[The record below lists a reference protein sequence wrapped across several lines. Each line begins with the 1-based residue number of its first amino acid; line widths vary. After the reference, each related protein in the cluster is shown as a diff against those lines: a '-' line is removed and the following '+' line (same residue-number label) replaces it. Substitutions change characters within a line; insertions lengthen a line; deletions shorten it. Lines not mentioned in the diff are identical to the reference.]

1 MLTRIWRKGNLH
13 TLLVGMYI
21 GTAIMKNYL
30 KKTKNKTTIWSA
42 ILLLSYISGK
52 SENTDSKDI
61 YTPVFVTV
69 FFTIAILWKQLSSV
83 QFSSV
88 ASSTLRPHES
98 QYTRPPCPSPTPG
111 V

>member
-21 GTAIMKNYL
+21 GTAIMKNYMAFPQ
-30 KKTKNKTTIWSA
+30 KTKNKTTIWSA
-42 ILLLSYISGK
+42 ILLLRYISGK

-69 FFTIAILWKQLSSV
+69 FFIIAILWKQLSSV
-83 QFSSV
+83 QFSRV
-88 ASSTLRPHES
+88 QHFA
-98 QYTRPPCPSPTPG
+98 TP
-111 V
+111 